1 MKIQKRQRQWL
12 LMAGIATLITL
23 CMVIYAEKSFEAAV
37 RGLKL
42 WWEIVFPGLLP
53 FFILTEILMGL
64 GVVHAM
70 GALLEPLMKPLFG
83 VPGVGAFAMAMGLA
97 SGYPIGARITGELR
111 RQNLCSKI
119 EGERL
124 VCFTNTADP
133 LFMVGAVAVGFFS
146 NATLGFALAGA
157 HYVSTIAHGLI
168 MRFYGRK
175 EERRLEIK
183 KVTRRKGSIFI
194 LAFHDLLDARERD
207 GRSLGELLGD
217 SIKDS
222 VNTLLVIGGFIILFS
237 VITEI
242 LTAIGLVE
250 ILTKFILLLL
260 APFGIA
266 KSMVLPIIGGIFEI
280 TNGASLSAQAAAP
293 LFQRVAICSA
303 IIAWS
308 GLSVHAQVATM
319 VNGTDIRV
327 KPYIF
332 ARMLHAVLAAGA
344 TFIFLSPSISTLM
357 PVHLPLIFNNSIYT
371 IGFFDRF
378 LYLFNNLLLV
388 FGVMLIISLAIAVI
402 QRFKIIVFRYK
413 E

>member
-1 MKIQKRQRQWL
+1 
-12 LMAGIATLITL
+12 
-23 CMVIYAEKSFEAAV
+23 
-37 RGLKL
+37 
-42 WWEIVFPGLLP
+42 
-53 FFILTEILMGL
+53 
-64 GVVHAM
+64 
-70 GALLEPLMKPLFG
+70 
-83 VPGVGAFAMAMGLA
+83 
-97 SGYPIGARITGELR
+97 
-111 RQNLCSKI
+111 
-119 EGERL
+119 
-124 VCFTNTADP
+124 
-133 LFMVGAVAVGFFS
+133 
-146 NATLGFALAGA
+146 
-157 HYVSTIAHGLI
+157 